1 MISTYNVYP
10 KLVLGIEVSV
20 SLIGILLMLISVVGI
35 IVRCSDTSLK
45 LVFSVQNYSKEV
57 IFMFYITD
65 FNGSNGEPR

>member
-35 IVRCSDTSLK
+35 IVRCSETALFNVTITLLSIIDWP
-45 LVFSVQNYSKEV
+45 FSESTRWPIRPFFK
-57 IFMFYITD
+57 
-65 FNGSNGEPR
+65 